1 VVGNTTMVPMTVNR
15 RFVELGPRLNDFS
28 PHPAVHLGL
37 KAIFLD
43 WTYDVSWTR
52 GNADQTQVRGNWG
65 SMSKVQQ
72 ALNALSTTSCVNPPT
87 VAYR

>member
-15 RFVELGPRLNDFS
+15 RFVELGPRLNDFTTRPCS
-28 PHPAVHLGL
+28 TPSASR
-37 KAIFLD
+37 AIFID

-52 GNADQTQVRGNWG
+52 GNADQIQVRGNWG

-72 ALNALSTTSCVNPPT
+72 ALNALSTTL
-87 VAYR
+87 A